1 MKIKSSDFLK
11 SASKKN
17 GWPQT
22 ELPEIAFAVRSN
34 VGKSSLINF
43 ILGRKNLVKVSN
55 TPGKT
60 RLINFFNIYANPL
73 DFLLVD
79 LPGYGFAKGPIKEK
93 EKWQCMIE
101 EFLKD
106 RKELLGIFLLVD
118 SRRGV
123 QEMDV
128 NLLEWLKAYELQ
140 ACVVFTKTDKVKR
153 NQQAKIAQDSN
164 LGSIMTKYKDFP
176 GPILS
181 SATHKIGKK
190 NIFNQIETWL
200 EII

>member
-1 MKIKSSDFLK
+1 MKIKSSNFLK
-11 SASKKN
+11 SASKKT

-22 ELPEIAFAVRSN
+22 RLPEIAFTGRSN

-60 RLINFFNIYANPL
+60 RLINFFNIGANPL

-79 LPGYGFAKGPIKEK
+79 LPGYGYAQGPVKEK
-93 EKWQCMIE
+93 EQWRVMIE
-101 EFLKD
+101 EFLKN
-106 RKELLGIFLLVD
+106 RKELLGIFLLID
-118 SRRGV
+118 SRRGI
-123 QEMDV
+123 QEMDM
-128 NLLEWLKAYELQ
+128 NLLDWLVAYNLKA
-140 ACVVFTKTDKVKR
+140 CIIFTKTDKLKRSEQIKIVK
-153 NQQAKIAQDSN
+153 NQTLEKIMSKWK
-164 LGSIMTKYKDFP
+164 GFS

-181 SATHKIGKK
+181 SVGNKIGKK

-200 EII
+200 EID

>member
-1 MKIKSSDFLK
+1 MKIKSSKFLK
-11 SASKKN
+11 SASGKN

-22 ELPEIAFAVRSN
+22 RFPEIAFAGRSN

-43 ILGRKNLVKVSN
+43 ILSRKNLVKVSN

-60 RLINFFNIYANPL
+60 RLINFFNICANPL

-79 LPGYGFAKGPIKEK
+79 LPGYGFAQGPIKEK
-93 EKWQCMIE
+93 EQWQAMIE
-101 EFLKD
+101 QFLID

-128 NLLEWLKAYELQ
+128 SLLEWLATYNLKT
-140 ACVVFTKTDKVKR
+140 CVIFTKIDKIKR
-153 NQQAKIAQDSN
+153 NEQAKIVNDPS
-164 LGSIMTKYKDFP
+164 LEIVISKWKGFS

-181 SATHKIGKK
+181 SVSHKIGKK
-190 NIFNQIETWL
+190 YILNQIETWF
-200 EII
+200 EMI